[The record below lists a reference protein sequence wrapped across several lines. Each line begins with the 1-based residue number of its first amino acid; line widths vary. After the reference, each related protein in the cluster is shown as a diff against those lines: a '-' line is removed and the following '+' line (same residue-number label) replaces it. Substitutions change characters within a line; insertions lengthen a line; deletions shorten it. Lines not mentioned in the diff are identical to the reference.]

1 VDIRASDDD
10 RERIVALLQRHTA
23 AGRLDLD
30 EFAERVQAACGARTL
45 GELAVVTRDLPA
57 EAESGRASTDSDP
70 GTHGHRD
77 LLLVFLAAL
86 VALVL
91 LGIAISVSRS

>member
-1 VDIRASDDD
+1 MDIRASDDD

-30 EFAERVQAACGARTL
+30 EFAERVEAACGARTL

-57 EAESGRASTDSDP
+57 EAEPDRAAADP
-70 GTHGHRD
+70 KTGTHGHRD
-77 LLLVFLAAL
+77 LLLVFLVAL

-91 LGIAISVSRS
+91 LGIAVSVSRS

>member
-30 EFAERVQAACGARTL
+30 EFAERVEAACGARTL

-57 EAESGRASTDSDP
+57 ETGPGAAATDPDP
-70 GTHGHRD
+70 GTHGRRD
-77 LLLVFLAAL
+77 LVLVFLVAL

-91 LGIAISVSRS
+91 LGVAFSVSRG